1 MFRDMPFLDLLK
13 RFSPQVRQ
21 NVHTL
26 PCWIE
31 RPIAIQAGK
40 VIAGSCREI
49 ENNLVRLFHIEG
61 IGHDLH
67 ASSPMRTTNMAGE
80 SHVQARL
87 ARILLRQIE
96 KLSFDPQLPII
107 DGISR
112 GILFPGVLQPESQR
126 SRLIRREAKGDHI
139 VLCRS
144 EQLSFITDSVQLIAH
159 RNDTRSQIQRSSI
172 GCRLDIRTLFPY
184 KIDTQLPK
192 RLVGTHTQRLTS
204 HVLFRKCCGLLK
216 LLIEQ
221 QLLDARQLFRRF
233 RIRLA
238 LGARPKAFLI
248 QLDDLMLAIAI
259 DHGSQPT
266 IADGKCLLPAV
277 SRFHIPQ
284 HCVPLLRLRN
294 EYPQTT
300 QKQ

>member
-13 RFSPQVRQ
+13 RFSGQVRL
-21 NVHTL
+21 NIHTL
-26 PCWIE
+26 PHRIKS
-31 RPIAIQAGK
+31 PVAIQTGK
-40 VIAGSCREI
+40 VIIGGCREI

-96 KLSFDPQLPII
+96 KLSFDPQLPVI

-184 KIDTQLPK
+184 KVDAQLPK
-192 RLVGTHTQRLTS
+192 RLVGTHTQWIAP
-204 HVLFRKCCGLLK
+204 HVFFRKCCGLLK

-221 QLLDARQLFRRF
+221 QLLDARQLFRCF
-233 RIRLA
+233 RIRFA
-238 LGARPKAFLI
+238 LGARPEAFLI

-284 HCVPLLRLRN
+284 HRILLLRLRN
-294 EYPQTT
+294 ECPQTT
-300 QKQ
+300 